1 MKSKLVQS
9 EKMVESL
16 TQQID
21 DELAKSSELVRELS
35 AVKTSLDEVRAA
47 LVLSEAR
54 EQDMS
59 QRYMKVKEDSEAAE
73 KRRLRLIK
81 QHLFKRKASASNVL
95 AEDGK
100 EAEIVDKESQSLDS
114 INVEVS
120 RTEVEREL
128 EIKFKEVEEME
139 NSIRGEREA
148 MRAQL
153 EESRATLSSE
163 RKRMLEREKQLLG
176 EVGLFFL
183 SAISLS
189 KCTCVHLPFEN
200 SSLCEFSC
208 NGVVHDVGWQ
218 LYDSPIHM
226 VKVMIE

>member
-21 DELAKSSELVRELS
+21 DELAKSSEVVRELS
-35 AVKTSLDEVRAA
+35 AVKTSLEEVKGA

-59 QRYMKVKEDSEAAE
+59 SRYMKVREDSEKAE
-73 KRRLRLIK
+73 KRRLQQIK
-81 QHLFKRKASASNVL
+81 HHLFKRKVSAEQVL
-95 AEDGK
+95 EEDGK
-100 EAEIVDKESQSLDS
+100 KVAVVDVEESQSLGS

-120 RTEVEREL
+120 SIEVEREL

-153 EESRATLSSE
+153 EDSRATLSSE
-163 RKRMLEREKQLLG
+163 RKRMVERERQLLS
-176 EVGLFFL
+176 EVRLFFPVL
-183 SAISLS
+183 DIAVQMHVYPFMVGKSI
-189 KCTCVHLPFEN
+189 HL
-200 SSLCEFSC
+200 
-208 NGVVHDVGWQ
+208 
-218 LYDSPIHM
+218 
-226 VKVMIE
+226 

>member
-1 MKSKLVQS
+1 VRMKSKLVQS

-21 DELAKSSELVRELS
+21 DELAKSSEVVRELS
-35 AVKTSLDEVRAA
+35 AVKTSLEEVKGA

-59 QRYMKVKEDSEAAE
+59 SRYMKVREDSEKAE
-73 KRRLRLIK
+73 KRRLQQIK
-81 QHLFKRKASASNVL
+81 HHLFKRKVSAEQVL
-95 AEDGK
+95 EEDGK
-100 EAEIVDKESQSLDS
+100 KVAVVDVEESQSLGS

-120 RTEVEREL
+120 SIEVEREL

-153 EESRATLSSE
+153 EDSRATLSSE
-163 RKRMLEREKQLLG
+163 RKRMVERERLLLS
-176 EVGLFFL
+176 EVRFFFPVRDIAVQMHVYPFMVGK
-183 SAISLS
+183 SI
-189 KCTCVHLPFEN
+189 HL
-200 SSLCEFSC
+200 
-208 NGVVHDVGWQ
+208 
-218 LYDSPIHM
+218 
-226 VKVMIE
+226 